1 MSNRNEHSRG
11 WLRARL
17 AAFVVIAALAALL
30 TPALPGQ
37 AQSSDPTLSNL
48 QLFRRYR
55 NDQRTHSAHNVALS
69 PVFAAGVTSYTAE
82 VPRGVDNITIRPTLA
97 DAADSAVVA
106 RTSPGY
112 QTICPERT
120 EADEECGVAVTQ
132 PTGEIRATPRTEP
145 QFTFSSVFGSRT
157 INPAGNS
164 PPQVGMPLEL
174 GRNTFEVRLTDSS
187 SNTNTYSITIYRG
200 QVVTLT
206 TNAADGRVNESAGT
220 VSVTAT
226 LNSPAPSA
234 GVAVTLVAQAASTAS
249 TADYTLPAA
258 FTIANGQT
266 SASANIAIVD
276 DSVIEIPESIVVG
289 ANAGQRVVEN
299 VTVLIDDNDTIGGGI
314 TTNEST
320 LSTEPLSTV
329 RYTVALAVQ
338 PTGTVTVTASTNN
351 PRVVVIRPTTFR
363 GYDPDT
369 CLYCGGFGPRT
380 LTFTRANWNTAQSVA
395 LNALEEGEAT
405 ISHTA
410 QGGGYDSVPVNTI
423 PVTVAPPQITTTGIS
438 GASIDVTGYGVPQPP
453 GDTNTAPPPGRAPR
467 PNSPPPA
474 DDAPPQ
480 NTAALS
486 QPEAEQGA
494 RATESDEGEQET
506 DLATLLAAVDDYQAG
521 RISLAELQAIIKQYL
536 SQ

>member
-1 MSNRNEHSRG
+1 M
-11 WLRARL
+11 

-30 TPALPGQ
+30 APALPSQ

-55 NDQRTHSAHNVALS
+55 NDPRTHNAHNVTLS

-106 RTSPGY
+106 RTSPGH

-132 PTGEIRATPRTEP
+132 PTGEIRVAPRTEP
-145 QFTFSSVFGSRT
+145 NFNFGSSFGNRVL
-157 INPAGNS
+157 IPAGTS
-164 PPQVGMPLEL
+164 PPQVAMPLEL
-174 GRNTFEVRLTDSS
+174 GRNSFEVRLTDSS

-206 TNAADGRVNESAGT
+206 TSAADGRVNESAGT

-234 GVAVTLVAQAASTAS
+234 GVAVTLVAQAGSTAG
-249 TADYTLPAA
+249 TADYTMPAA
-258 FTIANGQT
+258 FTIASGQT

-276 DSVIEIPESIVVG
+276 DEVIEIPESIVVG

-320 LSTEPLSTV
+320 LSTAPNSTV

-338 PTGTVTVTASTNN
+338 PTGTVTVTASTSN
-351 PRVVVIRPTTFR
+351 PAVVVIRPTTTR
-363 GYDPDT
+363 GYNPSV
-369 CLYCGGFGPRT
+369 CLYCGGPDPRI
-380 LTFTRANWNTAQSVA
+380 LTFTTANWDTAQTVA

-410 QGGGYDSVPVNTI
+410 QGGGYDSAPVNSI
-423 PVTVAPPQITTTGIS
+423 PVTVAPPQITTTGIT
-438 GASIDVTGYGVPQPP
+438 GASIDVTGYGTPQPP
-453 GDTNTAPPPGRAPR
+453 GQTNTAPPPGRAPR
-467 PNSPPPA
+467 PNSPPPSN
-474 DDAPPQ
+474 DAPPR
-480 NTAALS
+480 NTAALT
-486 QPEAEQGA
+486 QPKVEQGV

-506 DLATLLAAVDDYQAG
+506 NLDTVRAAVDDYQAG
-521 RISLAELQAIIKQYL
+521 RISLAELKAIIKQYL
-536 SQ
+536 SK